1 MTDKQEKT
9 GTELEKIM
17 KSPRENKNDTTCRRC
32 FVSLST
38 GNKREEA
45 VIHVW
50 ITKKKYSMRT
60 TERLKAQRSETP
72 WEEVNGDNS
81 WRKVKTKG
89 QKEMKRIRKLCEKKP
104 KRRIENQSYKA
115 KVRSKG
121 QRPTL
126 WTNTMN
132 QWPILPWIQTLRTKV
147 QEWEANTT
155 GQRPEMKTL
164 SDIYQDK

>member
-147 QEWEANTT
+147 QKPKPTNQE
-155 GQRPEMKTL
+155 
-164 SDIYQDK
+164 

>member
-1 MTDKQEKT
+1 
-9 GTELEKIM
+9 
-17 KSPRENKNDTTCRRC
+17 
-32 FVSLST
+32 
-38 GNKREEA
+38 
-45 VIHVW
+45 
-50 ITKKKYSMRT
+50 MRT
-60 TERLKAQRSETP
+60 TERLKAQRSEIP

-121 QRPTL
+121 QRP
-126 WTNTMN
+126 
-132 QWPILPWIQTLRTKV
+132 
-147 QEWEANTT
+147 
-155 GQRPEMKTL
+155 EMKTL